1 MKVTTRKTW
10 GKIFNMDN
18 DPIEDDLLRFEDAEK
33 PAEREVTLQDIVD
46 FILKQPDERVV
57 CMGDAMWRT
66 DALFNKLKGHGCLM
80 VHFGTEVLGLR
91 EDFNCGNR
99 EWYRL
104 KNAHGEPVHG
114 SVEKVF
120 AKIKNEH
127 QFRGTNCRQEE
138 ASSVWDVAYG
148 IKNLGRGYL
157 PVATDLNYW
166 PFEAITYGELKD
178 NLLEKY
184 YDAEK
189 DTHKPTRNL
198 A

>member
-1 MKVTTRKTW
+1 
-10 GKIFNMDN
+10 
-18 DPIEDDLLRFEDAEK
+18 
-33 PAEREVTLQDIVD
+33 
-46 FILKQPDERVV
+46 
-57 CMGDAMWRT
+57 
-66 DALFNKLKGHGCLM
+66 M

-99 EWYRL
+99 EWYRP
-104 KNAHGEPVHG
+104 KNVIAGTGP
-114 SVEKVF
+114 VEKVF

-127 QFRGTNCRQEE
+127 QFRGAKCWQEE
-138 ASSVWDVAYG
+138 ASAVWDVAYG

-157 PVATDLNYW
+157 PVATDINYW

-189 DTHKPTRNL
+189 DTHKPAHNS